1 MKKFKILLVIFLLPF
16 TFIIYYFTSE
26 QYGISAYIEKQK
38 TLDIINNNNAII
50 KNDIMSYKNKIEL
63 LKKEIPDIDLLN
75 EKALETLGISDK
87 GSLVIN
93 IENL

>member
-16 TFIIYYFTSE
+16 TFIMYYLTSE

-38 TLDIINNNNAII
+38 VLDDINNNNAKI
-50 KNDIMSYKNKIEL
+50 KSEIMTYLNKIEL
-63 LKKEIPDIDLLN
+63 LKKEIPDNDLLN

-87 GSLVIN
+87 ESLVIN

>member
-1 MKKFKILLVIFLLPF
+1 MKKFKILLVIFLLPL
-16 TFIIYYFTSE
+16 TFIMYYLTSE

-63 LKKEIPDIDLLN
+63 LKKEIPDNDLLN

-87 GSLVIN
+87 ESLVIN